1 MNSAINLVD
10 PADPLEQQNAKLFRI
25 VEALMNRVERN
36 TNQTGNAFALFQR
49 SIALEEEVKARTRD
63 LQKTLDELN
72 TANEKLAAASAVAE
86 EANRAKSR
94 FVAAASHDVRQPLNA
109 AKLFLGSLT
118 ETGLSDN
125 QAAIVSKLSSALDS
139 VEGLIGSLLD
149 ISRLDSA
156 TIEVQ
161 RSRFPI
167 GRILDPLLQE
177 FTPLAIGRGLELRRV
192 DCGLWVES
200 DPYYLRQIIQNILS
214 NAIRY
219 TERGRVLVGC
229 RRRQGQVFIE
239 VHDTGPGI
247 RREELPL
254 VFEEFRRLPRA
265 NGIADNGE
273 GAGLGLAIV
282 KRACSLLDHGLE
294 LQSEQGRGTRF
305 SVGLPACSPIAEL
318 PPSSDGS
325 PAESAETLI
334 AMLIADD
341 AELVTTAFE
350 RLEQWSI
357 GTMQAG
363 SLNEAER
370 LIEQLGMIPDVVLID
385 YDAVQEMDFSRLD
398 ALLRSA
404 PNVAI
409 IDHDPHISG
418 PLPRPLREFPLLQ
431 RSLPPH
437 RLRAVLFRG
446 AGGH

>member
-1 MNSAINLVD
+1 MSSNANLVD
-10 PADPLEQQNAKLFRI
+10 PAEPLEQQNAKLFRI

-49 SIALEEEVKARTRD
+49 AIALEEEVKARTRD
-63 LQKTLDELN
+63 LQQTLDELN
-72 TANEKLAAASAVAE
+72 TANQKLAAASAVAE

-118 ETGLSDN
+118 ETALSGN
-125 QAAIVSKLSSALDS
+125 QEAIVSKLSSALDS

-156 TIEVQ
+156 SIEVQ

-167 GRILDPLLQE
+167 SRILEPLLQE
-177 FTPLAIGRGLELRRV
+177 FTPLAVGRGLQLRHV
-192 DCGLWVES
+192 ECSLWIES
-200 DPYYLRQIIQNILS
+200 DPYYLRQIVQNILS

-219 TERGRVLVGC
+219 TEHGRVLLGC
-229 RRRQGQVFIE
+229 RRRGDQVFIE

-247 RREELPL
+247 RQEELPL
-254 VFEEFRRLPRA
+254 VFEEFRRLPRTHA
-265 NGIADNGE
+265 TTENGE

-294 LQSEQGRGTRF
+294 LQSEPGRGTRF
-305 SVGLPACSPIAEL
+305 SVGLPVCSPNEEH

-325 PAESAETLI
+325 PDESAETLI
-334 AMLIADD
+334 ALLIAEDPALISSALD
-341 AELVTTAFE
+341 

-357 GTMQAG
+357 GSIQAA
-363 SLNEAER
+363 SLGEAER
-370 LIEQLGMIPDVVLID
+370 MIEQLGMTPDVVLID
-385 YDAVQEMDFSRLD
+385 YDAIQGMDISRLD
-398 ALLRSA
+398 AMLQGA

-409 IDHDPHISG
+409 IDHDPHVAGS
-418 PLPRPLREFPLLQ
+418 LPSALQEFPILQ

>member
-10 PADPLEQQNAKLFRI
+10 PAEPLEQQNAKLFRI

-118 ETGLSDN
+118 ETDLSGN
-125 QAAIVSKLSSALDS
+125 QAAIVSKLSSALES

-177 FTPLAIGRGLELRRV
+177 FAPLAIGRGLELRHV
-192 DCGLWVES
+192 ECGLWVES

-229 RRRQGQVFIE
+229 RRRHGQVFIE

-247 RREELPL
+247 RQEELPL

-265 NGIADNGE
+265 SGVADNGE

-294 LQSEQGRGTRF
+294 LQSEPGRGTRF
-305 SVGLPACSPIAEL
+305 SVGLPVCSPIQEL

-334 AMLIADD
+334 AILIADD
-341 AELVTTAFE
+341 AELVSTAFE

-363 SLNEAER
+363 SLGEAER

-385 YDAVQEMDFSRLD
+385 YDAVQGMDFSRLD

-418 PLPRPLREFPLLQ
+418 PLPRLLREFPLLQ

>member
-1 MNSAINLVD
+1 MSANTSLID
-10 PADPLEQQNAKLFRI
+10 PTEPLEQQNAKLFRI

-49 SIALEEEVKARTRD
+49 AIALEEEVKARTRD

-72 TANEKLAAASAVAE
+72 TANQKLAAASAVAE

-125 QAAIVSKLSSALDS
+125 QSSIVSKLSSALDS

-156 TIEVQ
+156 SIDVQ
-161 RSRFPI
+161 RSRLPI
-167 GRILDPLLQE
+167 SRILEPLLQE
-177 FTPLAIGRGLELRRV
+177 FTPLAVGRGLTLRHV
-192 DCGLWVES
+192 ECSLWVES

-219 TERGRVLVGC
+219 TERGHVLIGC
-229 RRRQGQVFIE
+229 RRRGDQVFIE

-247 RREELPL
+247 RQEELPL
-254 VFEEFRRLPRA
+254 VFEEFRRLPRT
-265 NGIADNGE
+265 NGATDNGE

-282 KRACSLLDHGLE
+282 KRACLLLGHGLE
-294 LQSEQGRGTRF
+294 LTSEPGHGTRF
-305 SVGLPACSPIAEL
+305 SVGLPVCSPIQEL

-341 AELVTTAFE
+341 AELISTAFE
-350 RLEQWSI
+350 RLEQWSV
-357 GTMQAG
+357 GCMQAE
-363 SLNEAER
+363 SLGEAER

-385 YDAVQEMDFSRLD
+385 YDAVQGMDVSRLD
-398 ALLRSA
+398 AMLKSA
-404 PNVAI
+404 PNVAV

-418 PLPRPLREFPLLQ
+418 PLPRWLREFPLLQ